1 MEAHDPFAVSLA
13 KEGNCDPRRPFGQ
26 ALKQGCGSLQRQNQ
40 YIRRGGAKLKI

>member
-26 ALKQGCGSLQRQNQ
+26 ALK
-40 YIRRGGAKLKI
+40 